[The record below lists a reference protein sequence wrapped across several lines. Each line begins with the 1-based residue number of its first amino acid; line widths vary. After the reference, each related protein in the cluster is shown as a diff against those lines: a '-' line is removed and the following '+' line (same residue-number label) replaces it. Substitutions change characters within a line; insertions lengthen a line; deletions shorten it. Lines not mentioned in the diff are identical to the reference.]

1 MSEGYFHILVD
12 CKHLD
17 AELPEARRTTADTG
31 SLGPPRCQTLLRAS
45 DNCEAICRRLLMKR
59 QRKR

>member
-45 DNCEAICRRLLMKR
+45 HDCEAICRRLL
-59 QRKR
+59 